1 MRLGKPAAGLAL
13 ALVLTAAA
21 SQPTMASD
29 ARTTAT
35 AGATATATAPAV
47 QVSVGS
53 NDACAITTSRAISCW
68 GSDEGTVDDV
78 PTGRF
83 TAVSNDS
90 GLACAIR
97 FKSEMVACWDGSGDS
112 AALDPLRVR
121 YTAVTVGPA
130 DVCGITYAKA
140 MNCWDGA
147 GAVPPNNGPYKAIAL
162 GPEYSCAI
170 TIRGTLFCWGE
181 NLYNDLKVPS
191 GTFTAVAVASDENA
205 FSYACAIP
213 TTGRTVCWTIKPYV
227 SELPRIGAR
236 LSSISMSGVDGCG
249 LAKRRVVCWA
259 LKGQQALRAPQGR
272 FVSLSVGGVGACGVT
287 PSNLVRCWSA
297 RGQIS
302 APPAVPSPAPAAAA
316 TVGEAYSSAFQS
328 SAGTPTGT
336 FAVTSG
342 QLPPGL
348 ALSASGT
355 ISGTPTT
362 AGTFTFTV
370 TASNLAGGEHA
381 EFTIE
386 VAAS

>member
-1 MRLGKPAAGLAL
+1 
-13 ALVLTAAA
+13 VLTAAA

-35 AGATATATAPAV
+35 AGATATAPAPAV

-53 NDACAITTSRAISCW
+53 NEACAITTTRAVVCW
-68 GSDEGTVDDV
+68 GNGEAAVGQA

-83 TAVSNDS
+83 SAVSAGD
-90 GLACAIR
+90 GFACAIR
-97 FKSEMVACWDGSGDS
+97 FRNEMVACWDGSGSS
-112 AALDPLRVR
+112 AGLDPPRIR
-121 YTAVTVGPA
+121 FTAVSVGSTA
-130 DVCGITYAKA
+130 NCGITYAESIE
-140 MNCWDGA
+140 CWSGTAAD
-147 GAVPPNNGPYKAIAL
+147 VPGGQYKAFAM
-162 GPEYSCAI
+162 GDEYSCAI
-170 TIRGTLFCWGE
+170 TIRGTLACWGSDP
-181 NLYNDLKVPS
+181 YNDLKVPS
-191 GTFTAVAVASDENA
+191 GTFTAVAVASESADL
-205 FSYACAIP
+205 SYACAIP
-213 TTGRTVCWTIKPYV
+213 VRGRTVCWSTDQFE
-227 SELPRIGAR
+227 SQLPRIGAR
-236 LSSISMSGVDGCG
+236 LSSISLSGVGGCG
-249 LAKRRVVCWA
+249 IAKRRVICWA
-259 LKGQQALRAPQGR
+259 LKGQQALRAPRGR
-272 FVSLSVGGVGACGVT
+272 FVSLSVGDSGVGACGVT

-370 TASNLAGGEHA
+370 TASNLAGSEHA
-381 EFTIE
+381 EFTVD